1 MDIQI
6 INKGLL
12 ALFFLYFVMIGGVI
26 SSLLNCSLQRFI
38 KKSLVFKHL
47 LVFLS
52 IFIFTF
58 ILNWYTPY
66 SLVIEKMNNKNDPQ
80 KFKYISESL
89 TYSIFIYILFIISS
103 KQQEYFMYSFL
114 ILLTLII
121 SVFIYYLIEINSLKI
136 DRYKLK
142 NFFIKKEY
150 LQELTEKES
159 NINTLYILHNLKS
172 SLYILLFINLI
183 LGIYFYAL
191 KQMKD
196 KKNNFN
202 IMLFIFGTH
211 SCRE

>member
-38 KKSLVFKHL
+38 KKSLVLKHL

-172 SLYILLFINLI
+172 FLYMILFINLI
-183 LGIYFYAL
+183 LGVYFYAL

-202 IMLFIFGTH
+202 IILFIFGSH